1 MMRADEPSDQGADM
15 TASEVSGGGSQG
27 LTRRQA
33 LKRVGVGAAL
43 VWSVPVVS
51 MLSATPAHAD
61 ELSTDVGGVK
71 HPGGTG
77 TEVLGTKLA
86 STGSNLPIAGIA
98 AAGAAAVVA
107 GGAAIAA
114 SRQHGETE
122 D

>member
-1 MMRADEPSDQGADM
+1 M
-15 TASEVSGGGSQG
+15 TASKVSGGESQG

-77 TEVLGTKLA
+77 TEVLGTKTGSLA
-86 STGSNLPIAGIA
+86 ATGSNLPIAGIA

-114 SRQHGETE
+114 SRQRGEIE